1 MLIKLNRILRYIVL
15 VLGGLCVIFKL
26 REKKATE
33 RETFGEGFQRE
44 EFDDIW

>member
-15 VLGGLCVIFKL
+15 VLGGLGVLYKL
-26 REKKATE
+26 RDKKAVE